1 MNGRTRLLIGLAVIA
16 LGLGLVALAFYE
28 DDAAVRRVEDL
39 LADPEGHDAGSFVL
53 LGVPQP
59 SEVPVT
65 SSAGVALQPNDDWTN
80 TTSSTIRW
88 SRDGLSVYSTRTVQV
103 AVDGEQATWTYTNTT
118 RRLPTDGEPLEPPTT
133 RTWQTAAT
141 RAFTVQAFDDGDG
154 STPRVWALYDG
165 PLKDPMQPKPSQL
178 TGHLATALPDG
189 SPVPDG
195 AFIWLVSDF
204 KAGCSSK
211 FLPPEEKAR
220 LEDSG
225 DL

>member
-1 MNGRTRLLIGLAVIA
+1 MNGRTRLLIGFAVIA

-39 LADPEGHDAGSFVL
+39 LADPDGHDTGSFVL

-59 SEVPVT
+59 PQVPVT
-65 SSAGVALQPNDDWTN
+65 GSAGVTLQANADWTN
-80 TTSSTIRW
+80 LTSSTTLWDRQ
-88 SRDGLSVYSTRTVQV
+88 GTQVYSTRTLQVIVQG
-103 AVDGEQATWTYTNTT
+103 DQATWTYTNTT
-118 RRLPTDGEPLEPPTT
+118 RRLPTDPDPLEPPVTQ
-133 RTWQTAAT
+133 TWQTQAA

-154 STPRVWALYDG
+154 DTPRVWALYDG

-178 TGHLATALPDG
+178 TGRLATTLPDG
-189 SPVPDG
+189 SPLPDG
-195 AFIWLVSDF
+195 AYVWLVSDF

-220 LEDSG
+220 LEESG